1 MADFL
6 PLPVANKIQ
15 KLIPR
20 LGTDADGEIIATV
33 RAIGRALKSHK
44 RDWHD
49 LAAVLTAEAP
59 QSNRQAGSHQKPD
72 PRPRGVAPGYEE
84 SYLMARW
91 LYENLDDRL
100 RQPSRGFVRT
110 MVRTLGS
117 GGAISE
123 KQKAYLES
131 LFFEHS
137 DAPL

>member
-1 MADFL
+1 MGTKIPSPAI
-6 PLPVANKIQ
+6 AKIQ

-20 LGTDADGEIIATV
+20 LASDADGEIIATV

-49 LAAVLTAEAP
+49 LAAALTALDASP
-59 QSNRQAGSHQKPD
+59 NQQARN
-72 PRPRGVAPGYEE
+72 PRPGPRPHGVAPGYEE
-84 SYLMARW
+84 SYAMARW
-91 LYENLDDRL
+91 LYDNLDHAL
-100 RQPSRGFVRT
+100 RPPSRGFVRT
-110 MVRTLGS
+110 MVRMLGS
-117 GGAISE
+117 GSPISE